1 MNENLVEIKTVQSG
15 EVRNLIDALKD
26 ILTDANFQFSKEGI
40 KCTAMDASHTVL
52 VHLKLNA
59 DKFDFFHCE
68 KKLTVGIA
76 MSNFYKFIKTMN
88 NNDILTLYIKKNDVN
103 VLGIKMENSDK
114 NSVIDFSLNL
124 MDLNDETLEISP
136 VEFDSILT
144 LPSNDFQK
152 YCRDFSGFSHTL
164 EIQNIG
170 DELIFKCNGDIGS
183 STQIIKPNNSSG
195 LSFNKNTDNIIQGNF
210 ALKHLVL
217 FTKCTGL
224 CSTIKMFLKNDYPL
238 IIEYSIANLGTI
250 KLCLAPKSDKK
261 E

>member
-52 VHLKLNA
+52 VHLKLDAN
-59 DKFDFFHCE
+59 KFDFFHCE
-68 KKLTVGIA
+68 KTITVGIA

-144 LPSNDFQK
+144 LPSNDFHPL
-152 YCRDFSGFSHTL
+152 YTHPPD
-164 EIQNIG
+164 
-170 DELIFKCNGDIGS
+170 
-183 STQIIKPNNSSG
+183 PVNSSA
-195 LSFNKNTDNIIQGNF
+195 S
-210 ALKHLVL
+210 
-217 FTKCTGL
+217 
-224 CSTIKMFLKNDYPL
+224 
-238 IIEYSIANLGTI
+238 
-250 KLCLAPKSDKK
+250 
-261 E
+261 